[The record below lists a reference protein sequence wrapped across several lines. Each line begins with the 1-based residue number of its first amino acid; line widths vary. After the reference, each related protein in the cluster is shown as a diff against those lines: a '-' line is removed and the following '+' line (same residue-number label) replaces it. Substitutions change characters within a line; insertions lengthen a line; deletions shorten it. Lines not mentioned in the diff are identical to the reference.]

1 MIKIDFNPT
10 VPMLR
15 QFGWIALFGFP
26 LIGLL
31 ILYRWLDWQ
40 PNLVIYIL
48 FGLGA
53 ISGLLAMIAPPALQ
67 PIYVVMM
74 LIAIPIGFVIS
85 IVLLRLIYYLL
96 FTPMALWFRLRGRDT
111 MKRTLDPDC
120 DSYWQDHRDISRP
133 RTPDSY
139 LRLY

>member
-1 MIKIDFNPT
+1 MIKIDFNPRL
-10 VPMLR
+10 PILR
-15 QFGWIALFGFP
+15 QFGWIGLLGFP
-26 LIGLL
+26 LIAVVMLSQWFG
-31 ILYRWLDWQ
+31 WQ
-40 PNLVIYIL
+40 PNLAVYIL

-53 ISGLLAMIAPPALQ
+53 VSGLLAMISPRALL
-67 PIYVVMM
+67 PIYVLMM

-96 FTPMALWFRLRGRDT
+96 FTPMALWFRIRGRDT
-111 MKRTLDPDC
+111 MNRRLDPDR

-133 RTPDSY
+133 RTPSSY

>member
-1 MIKIDFNPT
+1 MIKIDFKPT
-10 VPMLR
+10 RPILR
-15 QFGWIALFGFP
+15 QFGWIGLFGFP
-26 LIGLL
+26 LIAAVMLFQ
-31 ILYRWLDWQ
+31 WLAWQ
-40 PNLVIYIL
+40 PNLAVYIL

-53 ISGLLAMIAPPALQ
+53 ISGLLAMVAPRALL

-85 IVLLRLIYYLL
+85 TVLLRLIYYLL
-96 FTPMALWFRLRGRDT
+96 FTPMALWFRIRGRDT
-111 MKRTLDPDC
+111 MNRRLDPDR

-133 RTPDSY
+133 RTPSSY